1 MKRFIVLFLTVF
13 LYTAQSFSQ
22 ETKAEVQVLIDTN
35 KIKVGE
41 QAHLLLEITFPAGT
55 NVIFPVLKD
64 TLKGGISIVDI
75 GEIDTSY
82 DADDVKIKVL
92 SQQLTITAW
101 DSGFYPIEPF
111 VFIVNGNSI
120 KSEALLLEVFD
131 VALDPAADIKDIKG
145 IVETPF
151 SIIEFFKEYWYY
163 FIGTI
168 VLLLILA
175 FTAKYLRSRPSKIL
189 ETSKITPSIP
199 AHEEALNALE
209 SLEMQKLWQQ
219 DKVKEYYSELTHIL
233 RVYLERRFDIH
244 ALEQTSDEI
253 ILGMRSAD
261 IPEVEK
267 KKVMHVLMVADMVKF
282 AKEKPLGSE
291 NEAAITE
298 VKKVVELT
306 KVIEVKEDPTKEAEA

>member
-1 MKRFIVLFLTVF
+1 MKKYIFLFLSLF
-13 LYTAQSFSQ
+13 LFAAPIFSQ
-22 ETKAEVQVLIDTN
+22 ETKAEVLALIDSN
-35 KIKVGE
+35 KIKVGD
-41 QAHLLLEITFPAGT
+41 QAHLFLEVTFPAGS
-55 NVIFPVLKD
+55 NVIFPILKD
-64 TLKGGISIVDI
+64 TLKGGITIVEI

-82 DADDVKIKVL
+82 DADDIKVKVL

-111 VFIVNGNSI
+111 QFSVNGVLFETKPI
-120 KSEALLLEVFD
+120 LLEVID
-131 VALDPAADIKDIKG
+131 VSLDPEADIKDIKS
-145 IVETPF
+145 IAETPF
-151 SIIEFFKEYWYY
+151 SILEFLKEYWYY
-163 FIGTI
+163 FIGTL

-175 FTAKYLRSRPSKIL
+175 FIAKYLRSRPKGQI
-189 ETSKITPSIP
+189 ETKKVIPSMP
-199 AHEEALNALE
+199 AHEEALAALAALE
-209 SLEMQKLWQQ
+209 QQKLWQQ

-291 NEAAITE
+291 NEAAIAE

-306 KVIEVKEDPTKEAEA
+306 KVIEVKEEPNKEETT